1 VQWND
6 ISKGMG
12 KETPAYDDELQM
24 RAFWS
29 NWNKHVFQA
38 SV

>member
-1 VQWND
+1 
-6 ISKGMG
+6 MG
-12 KETPAYDDELQM
+12 KQTPAYDDELQM

-29 NWNKHVFQA
+29 SWNQHVFQA